1 MRILAAFLLISVA
14 GCSVPSYSLR
24 SSSSTPATLLAS
36 SDERS
41 IALVPSVRRGH
52 SAMWKTGAIITFASL
67 GVSLM
72 CAALTIGGLD
82 GANFDTGRGGDTS
95 MMISGI
101 VISALGDGGMFLG
114 GPAIWIAGI
123 SRQPD

>member
-1 MRILAAFLLISVA
+1 MRTLAVLLLISVA

-24 SSSSTPATLLAS
+24 SSSSTPTPLLAS
-36 SDERS
+36 SDERP

-52 SAMWKTGAIITFASL
+52 SMTWKTGAIITFSSI

-72 CAALTIGGLD
+72 GAALTLGGLN

-114 GPAIWIAGI
+114 GPITWIAGI
-123 SRQPD
+123 DRHPE